1 MSLLSKFRRPRKD
14 EPKAA
19 AADELAA
26 AQKRS
31 SRLKR
36 SGIQPAAAT
45 TAGDSQTPT
54 ATAAG
59 SSDGSRESSVRD
71 AEAGKQR
78 KKSGSGKS
86 KAKRFG
92 GSRAS
97 TEKSENGLEELTAE
111 EEAAAASSQSQPYRP
126 PRPPPPEITTCSAE
140 QIAKIK
146 RLEEAGKIDVDFE
159 TFRAAA
165 AEFAKAAA
173 ILTPKGALEEYK
185 KKVVDYV
192 PENTTKVH
200 FNKNPQRNRY
210 RDVHCADRERVV
222 LESTPSNAGDYIHA
236 NHVRGD
242 PLPPGQHFI
251 CTQGPTAS
259 TCLDFWRMIRQENT
273 RAIVMLCETR
283 EQGREKCHQYWP
295 LNDQEVVRM
304 DEIGMSVRNCG
315 RFVHTTAFVTTIL
328 EVCDERSGRTWE
340 LLHHRWGGW
349 PDYGVPRNESVLF
362 KLLQLVRSTSTS
374 ISEAAL
380 TLRSASTLTST
391 SASTSTLTSASAST
405 ATAPEAST
413 ATSIATS
420 TAPDSSV
427 VFHCSAGIG
436 RTGTIVGVELAIQT
450 LLRNE
455 CPSMV
460 DLVRRL
466 REKRLYSVQTDTQY
480 VFIYKLLL
488 SFVGHQ
494 QPDDET
500 MAAIQQ
506 FNSAFW
512 QLTGGR
518 KSVDSGSGGAK
529 AEVVAEL

>member
-19 AADELAA
+19 AADELAT

-36 SGIQPAAAT
+36 SGVQPAAAT
-45 TAGDSQTPT
+45 TGAAGESQTATP
-54 ATAAG
+54 TAAG

-111 EEAAAASSQSQPYRP
+111 EEAAVASQPQPYRP

-146 RLEEAGKIDVDFE
+146 RLEEAGRIDVDFE

-173 ILTPKGALEEYK
+173 NLTPKGALEEYK

-259 TCLDFWRMIRQENT
+259 TCLDFWRMVRQENT

-295 LNDQEVVRM
+295 LNDQEVLRM
-304 DEIGMSVRNCG
+304 DEIGLTVRNCG

-374 ISEAAL
+374 AVAS
-380 TLRSASTLTST
+380 RSA
-391 SASTSTLTSASAST
+391 SASTSTVTSTSTLTVASAST
-405 ATAPEAST
+405 ATTPE
-413 ATSIATS
+413 TS

-460 DLVRRL
+460 DLVHRL

-494 QPDDET
+494 QPDEET

-506 FNSAFW
+506 FNSGFW

-518 KSVDSGSGGAK
+518 KSVDSGAGGAK